1 MLNFKKDKI
10 RGWAMQWKKITMSAG
25 LVILSTLLIMGGF
38 SESKAQSSKG
48 LDLSQPRIRDRI
60 QASGYIT
67 SQPVS
72 SWGTIIDSKDG
83 AVNLTEGEVV
93 FIQLEPEK
101 EVQAGDRFSII
112 RLGKSVTHPV
122 TKQNLGTLVLMPGEL
137 VILERKDEVAV
148 AKIHKSFI
156 PVLRGDM
163 ILPAQPILPE
173 AAPLRTQ
180 KKMEGVVVFSPESTV
195 AISEKEFVFIDRGS
209 QDGVMVGDLFSIY
222 QNPSRQRGIYGEP
235 KEAVKQMPMVR
246 VGEVVV
252 VSVREETSTALVTH
266 SFQPIYIG
274 DLAVSGM
281 E

>member
-1 MLNFKKDKI
+1 
-10 RGWAMQWKKITMSAG
+10 MQWKKITMSAG

-38 SESKAQSSKG
+38 SECKAQSAKS

-67 SQPVS
+67 SKPVP
-72 SWGTIIDSKDG
+72 SWGTIIGSKDG

-93 FIQLEPEK
+93 FIQLEPEM

-148 AKIHKSFI
+148 AKIRKSFT

-195 AISEKEFVFIDRGS
+195 AISEKEFLFIDRGS

-222 QNPSRQRGIYGEP
+222 QHPARPRGRYGEP
-235 KEAVKQMPMVR
+235 KEEMKEIPLVR

-252 VSVREETSTALVTH
+252 VSVRQETCTALVTR

>member
-1 MLNFKKDKI
+1 
-10 RGWAMQWKKITMSAG
+10 
-25 LVILSTLLIMGGF
+25 
-38 SESKAQSSKG
+38 

-67 SQPVS
+67 SKPVS
-72 SWGTIIDSKDG
+72 SWGTIIGSKEG

-93 FIQLEPEK
+93 FIQLKLGK
-101 EVQAGDRFSII
+101 EVQAGDRFSIV
-112 RLGKSVTHPV
+112 RLGKQVTHPV

-148 AKIHKSFI
+148 AKIHKSFAPI
-156 PVLRGDM
+156 YRGDM
-163 ILPAQPILPE
+163 ILPAQPNLPE
-173 AAPLRTQ
+173 AMPIRSQ
-180 KKMEGVVVFSPESTV
+180 KKMEAVVVFSPENTV

-222 QNPSRQRGIYGEP
+222 QHPAPLRGHYGEP
-235 KEAVKQMPMVR
+235 KEEMKEMPLAR

-252 VSVREETSTALVTH
+252 VSVRQETSTALVTH

>member
-1 MLNFKKDKI
+1 
-10 RGWAMQWKKITMSAG
+10 MQWKKMTMGAG
-25 LVILSTLLIMGGF
+25 LIILSTLLIMGGF
-38 SESKAQSSKG
+38 SECKAQTSKS

-67 SQPVS
+67 SKPVP
-72 SWGTIIDSKDG
+72 SWGTIVSSKDG
-83 AVNLTEGEVV
+83 AANLTEGEVV
-93 FIQLEPEK
+93 FIQLEPGK
-101 EVQAGDRFSII
+101 EVQTADRFSVA
-112 RLGKSVTHPV
+112 RLGNPVIHPV
-122 TKQNLGTLVLMPGEL
+122 TRKNLGTLVLIPGDL
-137 VILERKDEVAV
+137 VILERKDDVAV
-148 AKIHKSFI
+148 ARIRKSFFPI
-156 PVLRGDM
+156 LRGDM

-173 AAPLRTQ
+173 SVPIRTQ

-195 AISEKEFVFIDRGS
+195 AISEKEFVFIDRGT
-209 QDGVMVGDLFSIY
+209 QDGIMIGDRFSIY

-235 KEAVKQMPMVR
+235 KEEVKQLPMVR

-252 VSVREETSTALVTH
+252 VTVREEVSTAMVTR